1 MRVRLM
7 AIAVVCVVA
16 VSSCGH
22 SSAKRLSAGTNSE
35 GATTTTAPTDSTSSS
50 AAASV
55 SGGTSG
61 TGSVTPGSHPSTT
74 ARPGSVP
81 STTTAAPTTSTT
93 RAVPAGST
101 GVRGVVTAGPT
112 CPVQR
117 EGDPSCNDKPVP
129 AHLVLQRGDG
139 STAASGD
146 AGSDGQFFIAA
157 PAGSYT
163 LSATSPNAMRCSSQP
178 VTVAS
183 GHVTDVRVS
192 CDTGIR

>member
-1 MRVRLM
+1 M
-7 AIAVVCVVA
+7 AIAVLCVMA

-22 SSAKRLSAGTNSE
+22 SAAKHLAAGTTSQD
-35 GATTTTAPTDSTSSS
+35 ATTTTPATDTTSMS
-50 AAASV
+50 ASATV

-61 TGSVTPGSHPSTT
+61 TASVTPGSHSSTT
-74 ARPGSVP
+74 ARTGSVP
-81 STTTAAPTTSTT
+81 STTTVAPTTSTT

-117 EGDPSCNDKPVP
+117 EGDTSCNDKPVP

-146 AGSDGQFFIAA
+146 AGSDGQFFIASS
-157 PAGSYT
+157 AGSYT
-163 LSATSPNAMRCSSQP
+163 LTATSPNAMRCSSQP
-178 VTVAS
+178 VTVTS
-183 GHVTDVRVS
+183 GHVTDVHVS